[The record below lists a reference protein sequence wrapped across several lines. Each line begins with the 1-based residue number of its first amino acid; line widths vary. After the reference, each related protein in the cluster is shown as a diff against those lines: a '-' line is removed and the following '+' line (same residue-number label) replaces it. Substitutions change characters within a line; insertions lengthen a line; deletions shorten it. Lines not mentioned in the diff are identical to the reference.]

1 METISLT
8 REETQDISQFTEK
21 LNEELRAAGAERAE
35 QAFGLGCGVGLLPAI
50 ALVVI
55 LYLLPMVNIVL
66 AIVFLLLIMLIL
78 VGIVMLLS
86 FRARRNAIEKT
97 YQDKVKGEIDTYIRE
112 HNLTRSQF
120 DSLTIDLVPEGTPL
134 CGYLSPQ
141 ESSKDES

>member
-1 METISLT
+1 VATISLT
-8 REETQDISQFTEK
+8 PEETRDLSQFTEK

-66 AIVFLLLIMLIL
+66 AIIFLLMIMLIL

-97 YQDKVKGEIDTYIRE
+97 YQEKVKNEIDTYLGE

-120 DSLTIDLVPEGTPL
+120 DALALDLVPEGTPL
-134 CGYLSPQ
+134 WGYLSPQ
-141 ESSKDES
+141 GLSNEEN